1 MAIARVDFPT
11 VPNPVAG
18 DWALLTELVSKSFKN
33 INNPLQAISGNI
45 PQGSLFQVGD
55 VIYYANADYAI
66 TGTSSNYVK
75 LTPTVSGDELNAAYV
90 SSLTGVSWNKI
101 YNGYYDVS
109 GNLYVFDEAKAIY
122 ANILAVSYTRLLADP
137 IFNAVT
143 AKTLALSNNAN
154 IGGTLGVTGAANIGG
169 TLGVTGAATIGGAL
183 ACPTINTG
191 LGAFE
196 IGQNLRTTDTVEFA
210 NITKASNPV
219 ASVYTDDFVNY
230 TVYPIGSVV
239 LVNTGGTYPARNSAY
254 AIHLYGTSGGQYTLS
269 TDPNA
274 GAQLSGIWRA
284 RGYTGDYAHMFQR
297 TA

>member
-154 IGGTLGVTGAANIGG
+154 IGGTLGVTGAA
-169 TLGVTGAATIGGAL
+169 TIGGAL